1 MFSVLKLEQR
11 ALTKVLRA
19 PRCRYAS
26 TSESLPR
33 GSDSW
38 SRRRNTQEF
47 KEGSPESPNVFTG
60 KAAFYDTVDN
70 LETAVS
76 VSRQAL
82 KKLQLY
88 PLPEFAL
95 QSLPPAQP
103 AWQNKITLSTT
114 VGMQL
119 TPSRYTRIITLL
131 KQLDEYKRVA
141 AVAGYEDLAASISEV
156 MEVFERPDKDAYL
169 SRGKRNPVEFD
180 EYGRTYT
187 VGRRKESSA
196 RVWVIPTRPEAEPT
210 PAPTTPTA
218 TEPAGEDA
226 EILLGSLVGSLPG
239 LTTKARPVAP
249 KIPVTQIIVNNSSLA
264 EHLYGFI
271 IPPSQIYLITS
282 RFKF

>member
-1 MFSVLKLEQR
+1 MLFRS
-11 ALTKVLRA
+11 
-19 PRCRYAS
+19 
-26 TSESLPR
+26 
-33 GSDSW
+33 